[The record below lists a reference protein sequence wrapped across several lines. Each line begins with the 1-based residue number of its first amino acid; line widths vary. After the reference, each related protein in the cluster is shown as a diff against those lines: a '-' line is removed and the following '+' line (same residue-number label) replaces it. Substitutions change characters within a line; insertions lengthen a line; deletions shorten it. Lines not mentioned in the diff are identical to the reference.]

1 MNTNDAGTGADVS
14 VSLDVDG
21 GFAYI
26 PGLQQSFQG
35 DSTTLE
41 GQDLA
46 TLRALLAK
54 ADFFTRSAE
63 PATSALGAAD
73 IRTYTVTATE
83 GGRSHTI
90 HVTEPIQD
98 PELRALI
105 DQLISWQR
113 RFK

>member
-1 MNTNDAGTGADVS
+1 VSNSGTDTGADVS
-14 VSLDVDG
+14 VQLDVDG

-41 GQDLA
+41 AGELA
-46 TLRALLAK
+46 KLRALLVK
-54 ADFFTRSAE
+54 AGFFSRPAE
-63 PATSALGAAD
+63 PTASAAGAAD
-73 IRTYTVTATE
+73 TRSYTVTVTE

-98 PELRALI
+98 PELRALVG
-105 DQLISWQR
+105 QLLSWQQR
-113 RFK
+113 TR